1 MATFASATD
10 FTADSAPDTM
20 LAAVDNA
27 KGAPAVRMDV
37 VRRNLRRLQTREF
50 MSQWNTQ
57 KTADAIPIR
66 AHGEHRTCNNQQPT
80 SNIEHRTSW
89 GAQPAR
95 LHWSAPSPT
104 SPSVRRG
111 RRTQLAGAIALI
123 SWEK

>member
-80 SNIEHRTSW
+80 SNIEPRTSNIEHPTSW

-95 LHWSAPSPT
+95 LHWSAPG
-104 SPSVRRG
+104 SV
-111 RRTQLAGAIALI
+111 
-123 SWEK
+123 